1 MELIL
6 KEDVKGLGYKNDIVT
21 VRPGYGRNFLIP
33 QGMAALAT
41 ESNRKQLAETQRQVA
56 HKAEKIKTAAM
67 DLSAA
72 IGDVVLT
79 IKAKAGEGGRIFGAV
94 TTLQLSDALRD
105 RGHDVDRKRISFDT
119 EVKSLGKYSA
129 VLNLHKEVSHK
140 IHFEVIAD

>member
-21 VRPGYGRNFLIP
+21 VRPGFGRNFLIP
-33 QGMAALAT
+33 QGYALLAT
-41 ESNRKQLAETQRQVA
+41 ESNRKQLAETQRQVS
-56 HKAEKIKTAAM
+56 HKAEKIKTAAVE
-67 DLSAA
+67 LAAA
-72 IGDVVLT
+72 IGNSVLT

-105 RGHDVDRKRISFDT
+105 RGFDVDRKRISFET
-119 EVKSLGKYSA
+119 EVKLLGEYVA

-140 IHFEVIAD
+140 VNFVVSAD